1 MPWRRPRI
9 GDGVEPD
16 ASRAVWLRH
25 ERNASGAGLS
35 LLLRLTRKALAARLG
50 FTPDLAIPLAL
61 PPLDSDQWQSPPRVF
76 ALGLRSIVT
85 SVLTYVLFATFIGIG
100 ALAHDTGFSLGWALL
115 GSALIWA
122 GPAQVIL
129 MSSLH
134 SGATVIQAALAVTVT
149 AVRLMPMVVSL
160 LPMMKTPKTKYYHLI
175 LPAHFTAVTFWVEGF
190 RLFPKVPREQRII
203 FANGL
208 GTGFVFVCLIAT
220 TIGYQTAAQLP
231 PIFGVAVLALTP
243 LTFLY

>member
-1 MPWRRPRI
+1 M
-9 GDGVEPD
+9 
-16 ASRAVWLRH
+16 S
-25 ERNASGAGLS
+25 
-35 LLLRLTRKALAARLG
+35 
-50 FTPDLAIPLAL
+50 
-61 PPLDSDQWQSPPRVF
+61 VF
-76 ALGLRSIVT
+76 ALGLRSIAT

-160 LPMMKTPKTKYYHLI
+160 LPMMKTPKTKFYHLV

-190 RLFPKVPREQRII
+190 RLFPKVPRERRIV

-208 GTGFVFVCLIAT
+208 GTGFVSVCLIAT

-243 LTFLY
+243 LTFLYSTALNARQTADKLGLTLGIVLYPAVAMLKTGVDILISGVVAGTIAYGVHLVRERRR

>member
-1 MPWRRPRI
+1 M
-9 GDGVEPD
+9 
-16 ASRAVWLRH
+16 
-25 ERNASGAGLS
+25 
-35 LLLRLTRKALAARLG
+35 
-50 FTPDLAIPLAL
+50 AL
-61 PPLDSDQWQSPPRVF
+61 PPLDSPQWQSPLRVF
-76 ALGLRSIVT
+76 ALGLRSITT

-100 ALAHDTGFSLGWALL
+100 ALAHDTNFSLGWALL

-160 LPMMKTPKTKYYHLI
+160 LPMMKTPKTKFYHLV

-190 RLFPKVPREQRII
+190 RLFPRVPREQRIV

-208 GTGFVFVCLIAT
+208 GTGFVLVCLIAT

-243 LTFLY
+243 LTFLYSTALNARQTADKLGLTLGIVLYPVVAMLKTGVDILISGVLAGTIAYGVHVVRERRR